1 MRESS
6 FVVVVGVL
14 PTQLPPLSLS
24 LSYHHWYLTLPQA
37 LISAP
42 ESSRE
47 RAEALWPAV
56 LGLLAGL
63 EALAARGTVESEDN
77 NLAAARETCIEAMLA
92 TAR

>member
-1 MRESS
+1 MRKS
-6 FVVVVGVL
+6 FPHLLVL
-14 PTQLPPLSLS
+14 TTSFLSLPIFGS
-24 LSYHHWYLTLPQA
+24 SAQA

-56 LGLLAGL
+56 LGLLVGL
-63 EALAARGTVESEDN
+63 EALAARGLGAGEDN
-77 NLAAARETCIEAMLA
+77 DLAVARETCIEAMLE